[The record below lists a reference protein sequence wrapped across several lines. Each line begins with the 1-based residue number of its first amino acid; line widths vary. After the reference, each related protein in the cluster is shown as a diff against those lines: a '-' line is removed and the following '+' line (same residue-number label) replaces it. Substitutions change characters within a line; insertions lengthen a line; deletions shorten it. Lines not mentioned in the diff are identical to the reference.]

1 MGATMHGGRRF
12 LIDGSMIKRGGGFTH
27 LCNLMPKLARQAPQ
41 DHFRVMVADSCVAES
56 IPRADNLEVDFL
68 GSLGLVDRL
77 RFTYREAPRKA
88 ASWNAD
94 LYFSAGELAP
104 LTAPCP
110 TIATFANP
118 NVFVGGNPQKLLYRQ
133 RVRVSLLY
141 GLARLS
147 AARCE
152 RIAFVSEDS
161 ARWIG
166 DSIGLPERKR
176 AAIHHGID
184 AAAWR
189 PARGSAAPERSCI
202 LSVSTIYPYKNYVR
216 LIEAYAEMARR
227 HPGAPDLVI
236 IGDDMDPTYS
246 RKIEAARAATG
257 DLADCIHFPGEVPHA
272 EIRRYYQRAAL
283 CVFPSFLETFGFP
296 LLEAMASEAPLVASD
311 LPVVRE
317 VAADAAF
324 YADPFDSRSLAR
336 AMEAALV
343 TPGAREVLVKRGRAR
358 VERFTWERT
367 AHRLLNLF
375 QTVLAEKA
383 APLPQPVRSSSFPR
397 GDASRADPGSGRRRL

>member
-1 MGATMHGGRRF
+1 M
-12 LIDGSMIKRGGGFTH
+12 
-27 LCNLMPKLARQAPQ
+27 
-41 DHFRVMVADSCVAES
+41 
-56 IPRADNLEVDFL
+56 
-68 GSLGLVDRL
+68 
-77 RFTYREAPRKA
+77 
-88 ASWNAD
+88 
-94 LYFSAGELAP
+94 SA
-104 LTAPCP
+104 
-110 TIATFANP
+110 
-118 NVFVGGNPQKLLYRQ
+118 
-133 RVRVSLLY
+133 LY
-141 GLARLS
+141 GLACLTG
-147 AARCE
+147 ARSD
-152 RIAFVSEDS
+152 RVMFVSEDS

-189 PARGSAAPERSCI
+189 PERESTAPERSYI

-227 HPGAPDLVI
+227 HPDATELVI

-246 RKIEAARAATG
+246 RKMEAARAATG
-257 DLADCIHFPGEVPHA
+257 DLADCIHFPGEVPYA
-272 EIRRYYQRAAL
+272 EVRRYYQRAAL
-283 CVFPSFLETFGFP
+283 FVFPSFLETFGHP

-336 AMEAALV
+336 AMEAALF

-358 VERFTWERT
+358 VEQFTWERT
-367 AHRLLNLF
+367 AQRLLNLF
-375 QTVLAEKA
+375 ETVLSEKT
-383 APLPQPVRSSSFPR
+383 APLPQPLRSFSFPALTRPAPSLACADCQSSFPS
-397 GDASRADPGSGRRRL
+397 DSRNAMMLPRSPLSAGLYSRWLLVPTNTLPPWISGPA